1 MANMKNRSHAHKGRL
16 RITIRCPACGA
27 PCIAKNSKSI
37 TNLTRQYSSLQCT
50 NDLCGWTGAGTFEIT
65 NTISPP
71 SKQFNRPTLPP
82 SADDALLDSLQA
94 SDSLI

>member
-1 MANMKNRSHAHKGRL
+1 MANMKNRSHAHEGRL
-16 RITIRCPACGA
+16 RITIRCPACGK

-37 TNLTRQYSSLQCT
+37 TDLTRQYSSLQCT

-71 SKQFNRPTLPP
+71 SKQFDRPTLPP
-82 SADDALLDSLQA
+82 VADDKLLDSFKPADQ
-94 SDSLI
+94 LI

>member
-65 NTISPP
+65 NTISPNQKRHLK
-71 SKQFNRPTLPP
+71 SNL
-82 SADDALLDSLQA
+82 
-94 SDSLI
+94 

>member
-1 MANMKNRSHAHKGRL
+1 MANMKNRSHAHEGRL

-27 PCIAKNSKSI
+27 PCIAKNSKSV
-37 TNLTRQYSSLQCT
+37 TDLTRQYSSLQCT

-71 SKQFNRPTLPP
+71 SKQFDRSTLPP
-82 SADDALLDSLQA
+82 VADDKLLNNLRPADQL
-94 SDSLI
+94 L